1 MNVVVHPRFGDAARV
16 AVDEAGRPQLVVEF
30 GGGLFVVQVDGEPGS
45 VELAAQLAEGL
56 ADVAARF
63 AERCR
68 ACLPAPVVL
77 LPVAAGGS
85 DERN

>member
-16 AVDEAGRPQLVVEF
+16 AVDEAGRPQLVMEF
-30 GGGLFVVQVDGEPGS
+30 GGGLFVVQVDEEPGS

-56 ADVAARF
+56 ADVAAQF

-68 ACLPAPVVL
+68 ACLPGSVAL
-77 LPVAAGGS
+77 LPVSAGGS